1 MEGAMTY
8 TQSFFGWLLQTT
20 LIASLIIGLILLI
33 QKILGGK
40 LGPRWCHALWLV
52 LLIRMVLPWAPSS
65 RLSLSNLIPSLE
77 RQIQHQQR
85 IEPAEQKTSPPA
97 QITETSEAIPGQESE
112 SEVAIQT
119 SVAPKPPPIVH
130 VEGESK
136 LRLASIRRVLPI
148 LWLAGAVVIGA
159 YLLMSNFALWRI
171 VKRDRPLVNQEM
183 LELFEECKAQM
194 GIQSLVVVVPSDRIK
209 SPALFGFVRPR
220 LLLPSEMLEKA
231 SHEEMRYVFLHEL
244 AHLKRCDIYLGW
256 LSSLLQVLHWFNP
269 LVWFAFYR
277 MRSDRE
283 LACDALVLARTQKGE
298 SQEYGQAIVG
308 LVRRFSRSRPLPAMA
323 GILETKSQLKRRITM
338 IAQFKK
344 NSYRWSPLGVILVII
359 LACISLPDARRSKA
373 SGIPAAEPSALVA
386 RQVWTDTADP
396 QFMGAPSPDGKY
408 LSYVDWETG
417 YLSVH
422 ELDTGKNRRLTNK
435 RRSQGFVGNSVF
447 SPDGRQVAY
456 YWWSQEKG
464 SELHIVG
471 LDGSEPRV
479 VNQDEEISIYSRGIY
494 PTGWTPDGKH
504 ILALGRKRDR
514 SLEILLVPVADEPVR
529 ILKTLG
535 KKLPG
540 GPRIPG
546 LCLSPD
552 GRYVAYT
559 FLPSEESVNRDISV
573 VATDGSH
580 EIPLEK
586 HPADDF
592 VLGWAPD
599 GKRVVFASDRTGS
612 MGIWA
617 IEVTEGKMQGTP
629 QLLKSEVGQFYPLGL
644 TQNGSFYYGIYSGSC
659 NVYTATYD
667 PQKADITAK
676 PIIAVHR
683 YEGSN
688 WAPDWSPDGRYLAC
702 ISVRPGASP
711 IFLVRSV
718 ETGQVRELSPDLKD
732 FNLHSLRWSAD
743 GRFLLGSGKT
753 KDVFWGVLKID
764 VETGEVTAIVEG
776 PGIFGPNWA
785 ADGKAVFYVCNLKTN
800 GGIIRHDLATGEKKE
815 LYNAPG
821 FISALALSPDGRQLA
836 FHDIQGGALKVLS
849 TTGGE
854 LRERVKVE
862 GRITIAWTPDG
873 RQLIYGSRGLGEK
886 PGHLW
891 RISAGGGESQK
902 LDLEMPYLSHV
913 RFRPDGRQVAFTGK
927 VGKDKCEVWVMENFL
942 PAVPLAE
949 SEPEPAP
956 TLRQIEVR
964 GRGTRHSS
972 PSFDGK
978 YMSDVDRDTGNLVIR
993 DIATGEQWNLT
1004 KKDPNSG
1011 DFAYWSAISPDST
1024 NIIYYWFNAEK
1035 EDFDLRVVGLDGS
1048 GDRLLWGAREGARS
1062 FNMDAWS
1069 PDGKYVYGEL
1079 LGKDEPARLVR
1090 VALADGSRQVIKTF
1104 DEKRF
1109 FTVSSSPDGRHIAY
1123 DCAESKSSSR
1133 DIFIYELEENTERPV
1148 ILHAAN
1154 DKLLGWTPD
1163 GQHIFFTSD
1172 RNGTWDGWLL
1182 RIVDGKPDGLP
1193 EVIKAGMGD
1202 VSPMGFTR
1210 SGSFYYVFGHQ
1221 AWNVYTAKL
1230 NLDTGEVLSKP
1241 GPVRHMGND
1250 GLPDWSPDGR
1260 HLAYLSELDHN
1271 KPQVIRIRTLATNQ
1285 ERELKTD
1292 LPYFRFLHWCPDS
1305 QHLLITDFKDRSVV
1319 YRLDVQTGE
1328 YTELIRLIQSEGQK
1342 IKQAELSADGKTLAY
1357 RIRGRGTANSL
1368 MVKDMQTGREKE
1380 LLQTEG
1386 STVLAFAAGWA
1397 LSPDGKNI
1405 AFAIREG
1412 MDSPFVLKIIS
1423 VKTGSIKD
1431 TGIDGAWQI
1440 AWTEDGRHLVFTRN
1454 LKELWTV
1461 SIEQGEPE
1469 KLLEWNEML
1478 LCPSIH
1484 PDGQRIAFH
1493 SGGYVSEMWVME
1505 NFLPEEIGK

>member
-323 GILETKSQLKRRITM
+323 GILESKSQLKRRITM

-373 SGIPAAEPSALVA
+373 SGIPAAEPSAIVV

-949 SEPEPAP
+949 SEPEP
-956 TLRQIEVR
+956 
-964 GRGTRHSS
+964 S

-1109 FTVSSSPDGRHIAY
+1109 FTVSSWPDGRYIAY
-1123 DCAESKSSSR
+1123 DCAENKSSSR
-1133 DIFIYELEENTERPV
+1133 DIFIYDLEENTERPL
-1148 ILHAAN
+1148 IRHAAN

-1182 RIVDGKPDGLP
+1182 RVVAGKPDGLP
-1193 EVIKAGMGD
+1193 EIIKAGIGD
-1202 VSPMGFTR
+1202 VSPIGFTQ
-1210 SGSFYYVFGHQ
+1210 SGAFYYALNHE
-1221 AWNVYTAKL
+1221 AWNVYTAE
-1230 NLDTGEVLSKP
+1230 LDRNTGDVVSEPV
-1241 GPVRHMGND
+1241 PVRLVGKD
-1250 GLPDWSPDGR
+1250 FCPDFSPDGQY
-1260 HLAYLSELDHN
+1260 LAYLSQPDRT
-1271 KPQVIRIRTLATNQ
+1271 KPQVIRIRTLATGQ
-1285 ERELKTD
+1285 ERELKPD
-1292 LPYFRFLHWCPDS
+1292 LPRFERLRWCPDS
-1305 QHLLITDFKDRSVV
+1305 RHLLITFFRSMGSPSTIYTV
-1319 YRLDVQTGE
+1319 DIQTGE
-1328 YTELIRLIQSEGQK
+1328 YTALARIEDRHIR
-1342 IKQAELSADGKTLAY
+1342 QAELSADGKTLIY
-1357 RIRGRGTANSL
+1357 RKLGLGTVTPIIAR
-1368 MVKDMQTGREKE
+1368 DMETGSEKE
-1380 LLQTEG
+1380 ISQLEG
-1386 STVLAFAAGWA
+1386 SSLAFWS
-1397 LSPDGKNI
+1397 LSPDEKEV
-1405 AFAIREG
+1405 AYSIREG
-1412 MDSPFVLKIIS
+1412 GGGDPFVLRIMS
-1423 VKTGSIKD
+1423 VETGESRTLVED
-1431 TGIDGAWQI
+1431 VGFFPVWSS
-1440 AWTEDGRHLVFTRN
+1440 DGRDVFFTRKVN
-1454 LKELWTV
+1454 ELWRV
-1461 SIEQGEPE
+1461 SAAGSEPR
-1469 KLLEWNEML
+1469 KLLEWKEMIMA
-1478 LCPSIH
+1478 PRIH

-1493 SGGYVSEMWVME
+1493 SGGYVSEMWMME
-1505 NFLPEEIGK
+1505 NFLPEALGK